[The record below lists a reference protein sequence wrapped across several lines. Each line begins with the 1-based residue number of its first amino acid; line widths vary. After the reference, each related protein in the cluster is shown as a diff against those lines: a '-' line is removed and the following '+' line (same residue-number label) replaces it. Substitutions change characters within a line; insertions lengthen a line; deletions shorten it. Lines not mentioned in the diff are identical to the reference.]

1 MLRNYRVSIA
11 HNSAEAFK
19 SLKAEPKDAMLLDV
33 RLGEEDGV
41 ALLPRFL
48 EINPAMQVIVITG
61 NGTVETAVEAIKGG
75 AFDYLQKPIKTEK
88 LLKTL
93 ENALR
98 LSHLERE
105 NALLRRSTAF
115 TPIVTESP
123 ELKALLFRA
132 RKLAASNLP
141 ILICG
146 ESGTGKELLAE
157 LIHAASPRSHKAMQR
172 VNCAAFSESLLES
185 ELFGHERGAFTG
197 AIDRFP
203 GVFERS
209 NGGTLF
215 LDEIGDMGLS
225 CQARILRVLQD
236 QELRRLGGKETFKV
250 DVRFI
255 AATNKNLDILVE
267 EGKFRSDL
275 MYRLNA
281 ATLYLPPL
289 RERKEDIIPLSR
301 RFIVDY
307 GLENKCPEHKLEQ
320 PVIDILS
327 AYDWPGNVREL
338 KGAISYACTVAEGIP
353 LRVSDLPRQ
362 IVSTGKRLQNP
373 GTGPLEQA
381 EIECIVRVLQEEGN
395 NKVHAAE
402 RLFMSRSTL
411 YKKMKHYG
419 L

>member
-1 MLRNYRVSIA
+1 
-11 HNSAEAFK
+11 
-19 SLKAEPKDAMLLDV
+19 
-33 RLGEEDGV
+33 
-41 ALLPRFL
+41 
-48 EINPAMQVIVITG
+48 
-61 NGTVETAVEAIKGG
+61 
-75 AFDYLQKPIKTEK
+75 
-88 LLKTL
+88 
-93 ENALR
+93 
-98 LSHLERE
+98 
-105 NALLRRSTAF
+105 
-115 TPIVTESP
+115 VTESP
-123 ELKALLFRA
+123 ELKALLLRA

-157 LIHAASPRSHKAMQR
+157 LIHTASPRSHQAMQR

-197 AIDRFP
+197 AVDRFP

-255 AATNKNLDILVE
+255 AATNNNLDILTE

-275 MYRLNA
+275 VYRLNA

-289 RERKEDIIPLSR
+289 RERKEDIIPLAR
-301 RFIVDY
+301 RFIADY
-307 GLENKCPEHKLEQ
+307 GLENKCSEHKLEQ
-320 PVIDILS
+320 PVIDVLS

-338 KGAISYACTVAEGIP
+338 RGAISYACTVAEGIS
-353 LRVSDLPRQ
+353 LRISDLPQ
-362 IVSTGKRLQNP
+362 QVVSTGKRRLQNSR
-373 GTGPLEQA
+373 TGPREQA
-381 EIECIVRVLQEEGN
+381 EIECIIRVLREEGN
-395 NKVHAAE
+395 NKVRAAE

-411 YKKMKHYG
+411 YKKMKYYG